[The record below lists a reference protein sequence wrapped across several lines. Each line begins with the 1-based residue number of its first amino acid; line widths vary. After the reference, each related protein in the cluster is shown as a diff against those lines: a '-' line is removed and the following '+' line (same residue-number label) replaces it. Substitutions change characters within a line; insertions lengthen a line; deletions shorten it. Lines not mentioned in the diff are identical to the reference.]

1 MNPKAKEQN
10 LNNTLNITGKKE
22 DFFTVNKMPN
32 IPKTS
37 EYDKDLFEEK
47 YKNALILKNMLNEF
61 RLEKQQINSI
71 DMAQENNKI

>member
-1 MNPKAKEQN
+1 M
-10 LNNTLNITGKKE
+10 
-22 DFFTVNKMPN
+22 NKMPN

-71 DMAQENNKI
+71 DMTQENNKI